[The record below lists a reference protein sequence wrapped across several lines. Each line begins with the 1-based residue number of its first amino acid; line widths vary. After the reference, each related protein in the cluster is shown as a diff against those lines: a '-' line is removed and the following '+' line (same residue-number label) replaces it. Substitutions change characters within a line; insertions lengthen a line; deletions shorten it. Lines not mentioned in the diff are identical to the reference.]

1 MFSTLDNRDSSK
13 HIVHTLN
20 NALLWSSVFVEL
32 RQCQLGSYYKAIHG
46 GHMGIAWRSTISNNI
61 IISVLFFFF
70 LWLFWTHTI
79 WPHDIT
85 TYFHGWSIYYFCF
98 FFCVLPF
105 FQVHFCVPIYGQ
117 WIKTRPIISFGWCG
131 EAGSQV
137 RGGKTNMSRLN
148 DVKRKWLVAFARYI
162 ECVYLGCN
170 LEEFEE
176 SNWCVHTDSKLIH
189 DWIKSYFYYIFVFRF
204 VKYEVVFGQ

>member
-1 MFSTLDNRDSSK
+1 MPTRVILQSDTRGPYGYS
-13 HIVHTLN
+13 VTLN
-20 NALLWSSVFVEL
+20 YFK
-32 RQCQLGSYYKAIHG
+32 QYYYFCVI
-46 GHMGIAWRSTISNNI
+46 
-61 IISVLFFFF
+61 FF
-70 LWLFWTHTI
+70 LPMIILN
-79 WPHDIT
+79 
-85 TYFHGWSIYYFCF
+85 TYNLAPRHYYILPWVEYYYYFCF